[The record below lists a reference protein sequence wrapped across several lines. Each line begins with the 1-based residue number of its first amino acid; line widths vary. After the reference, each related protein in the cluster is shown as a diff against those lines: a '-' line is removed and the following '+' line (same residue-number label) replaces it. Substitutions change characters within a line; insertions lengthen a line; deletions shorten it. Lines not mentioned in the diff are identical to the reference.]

1 MSWSLSVVESV
12 GTLTY
17 TNPPENRFPF
27 SSLRDLD
34 ALLEEIGRDDAIS
47 IVALCSGVDGVFSA
61 GAALEDIKAL
71 AGGQRPSAPFDW
83 WMRALL
89 RLEELPQPTIAL
101 VDGLAASGGTEIA
114 LACTMRVGTG
124 RAEFVLRE
132 IARGAIPGAGATQ
145 RLPRLVGAGRAAEII
160 MSARSVHAD
169 EALSIGLLQ
178 AVVPVD
184 GAASHFGTWIGRFA
198 SMPRAGLVA
207 AKRAIVDGGR
217 LPLTEGLRL
226 EQAQFRELVV
236 RR

>member
-1 MSWSLSVVESV
+1 LSWSLTKNGPV
-12 GTLTY
+12 GILTY
-17 TNPPENRFPF
+17 ASPPENRFPF

-34 ALLEEIGRDDAIS
+34 AMLETLGRDDSIS
-47 IVALCSGVDGVFSA
+47 IVALRSGVDGMFSA
-61 GAALEDIKAL
+61 GAALDDIRAL
-71 AGGQRPSAPFDW
+71 AGGQEPSAPFDW

-89 RLEELPQPTIAL
+89 RLEELPQPSVAL
-101 VDGLAASGGTEIA
+101 VDGLAASGGTELA
-114 LACTMRVGTG
+114 LACTMRVGTA

-160 MSARSVHAD
+160 MSARSVHAE
-169 EALSIGLLQ
+169 EALAIGLLQ
-178 AVVPVD
+178 AVVPVE
-184 GAASHFGTWIGRFA
+184 GAETHFDTWIRRFSA
-198 SMPRAGLVA
+198 MPRAGLVA

-226 EQAQFRELVV
+226 EQAQFRELVA

>member
-1 MSWSLSVVESV
+1 MSWSLSIDGAV

-17 TNPPENRFPF
+17 SNPPENRLPF

-34 ALLEEIGRDDAIS
+34 AMLEAVGRNDAVN
-47 IVALCSGVDGVFSA
+47 IVTLRSGVNGVFSA
-61 GAALEDIKAL
+61 GAALDDIKAL
-71 AGGQRPSAPFDW
+71 VGGEEPSAPFDW
-83 WMRALL
+83 WVRTLL
-89 RLEELPQPTIAL
+89 RLEELPQPTVAF

-114 LACTMRVGTG
+114 LACTMRVGTT

-160 MSARSVHAD
+160 MSARSVPAE
-169 EALSIGLLQ
+169 EALALGLLQ
-178 AVVPVD
+178 AIVPAED
-184 GAASHFGTWIGRFA
+184 AESHFDAWIRRFS

-226 EQAQFRELVV
+226 EQALFRELVA

>member
-1 MSWSLSVVESV
+1 MSWSLSIDGAV

-17 TNPPENRFPF
+17 SSPPENRFPF
-27 SSLRDLD
+27 ASLRDLD
-34 ALLEEIGRDDAIS
+34 AMLESIGRNEAIS
-47 IVALCSGVDGVFSA
+47 IVTLRSGVDGVFSA

-71 AGGQRPSAPFDW
+71 AGGQEPSAPFDW
-83 WMRALL
+83 WMRTLL
-89 RLEELPQPTIAL
+89 RLEELPQPTVAF
-101 VDGLAASGGTEIA
+101 VDGLAASGGTELA
-114 LACTMRVGTG
+114 LACTMRVGTA

-145 RLPRLVGAGRAAEII
+145 RLPRLVGAARAAEII

-169 EALSIGLLQ
+169 EALALGLLQ

-184 GAASHFGTWIGRFA
+184 GGGGHFDAWIRRFA

-217 LPLTEGLRL
+217 MPLTEGLRF
-226 EQAQFRELVV
+226 EQAQFRDLVA